1 MNHFSKKN
9 IGVDYC
15 CEKKSN
21 CTVFPVVHCRFLTM
35 KERISQTLC
44 FMFIL
49 KSDILNQTLW
59 DKAALLLRFFAFKFN
74 KIIPIKLV
82 SSGNKNFMLVRK
94 NQKNLSVYFDYSK
107 DMLNVTLHKKLQWF
121 ELVIDI
127 DFITFNSIHKLS
139 NILSFLI
146 QKAKI
151 DEETKQNTEPK
162 LAYYKINDSFVLIIE
177 KKIRNKN

>member
-146 QKAKI
+146 QK
-151 DEETKQNTEPK
+151 PK
-162 LAYYKINDSFVLIIE
+162 LT
-177 KKIRNKN
+177 KKLSRILSRSLRITKLMILLF

>member
-1 MNHFSKKN
+1 MVEKRSSFQEIQKWSILILINKWTIFRKKN

-94 NQKNLSVYFDYSK
+94 NQKKSFGLFRLFEGYVKRYFA
-107 DMLNVTLHKKLQWF
+107 Q
-121 ELVIDI
+121 EIAVIWTRYWYR
-127 DFITFNSIHKLS
+127 F
-139 NILSFLI
+139 
-146 QKAKI
+146 
-151 DEETKQNTEPK
+151 
-162 LAYYKINDSFVLIIE
+162 YYI
-177 KKIRNKN
+177 